1 MDVDHQSEPTLS
13 SCWYVDLELYP
24 MYPLGSL
31 RLLQFIKACLLY
43 GVWCV
48 CCVSANPVLLA
59 LLAGQRSF
67 NEQKDSTDACNSYF
81 TTVGEY
87 GMLVF
92 RTPATASCSNCCRLD
107 PGGHSCTGGFVL
119 DCVRVL
125 HLQADVP
132 EDERQWPL

>member
-1 MDVDHQSEPTLS
+1 
-13 SCWYVDLELYP
+13 
-24 MYPLGSL
+24 
-31 RLLQFIKACLLY
+31 LLQFIKVFFLY

-87 GMLVF
+87 GMRLCFVHLLLHHARTAAGWILVAILALAALCLIAF
-92 RTPATASCSNCCRLD
+92 VYFICKQTYQKMKDS
-107 PGGHSCTGGFVL
+107 GHS
-119 DCVRVL
+119 DAHDIVRI
-125 HLQADVP
+125 Q
-132 EDERQWPL
+132 